1 MPLLLSLIFFFL
13 TLSFLVFF
21 VFRFC
26 SLSLSV
32 FYFSPLFIVHINGRL
47 YYLPWQDLPFL
58 PLNYFWLVVGVFPGL
73 PTGLLTAQPPPLH
86 CVSHVMPHS
95 RQKWFCFVFY
105 FAWHS
110 HPNKGLGFSLTNLYS
125 MHLVISAHICLF
137 WVRCHPSRFKRAWAR
152 TPPPPD
158 HTFSYLWPV
167 AHLPCIGWVQ
177 VSGAWALCVCSTSI
191 WVLCFFGIHAFAIAY
206 RFVWLYCTLWCLFNS
221 CGVDE
226 FIGLYSLH
234 LISSLGWA
242 LLGCGLSLL

>member
-1 MPLLLSLIFFFL
+1 M
-13 TLSFLVFF
+13 
-21 VFRFC
+21 
-26 SLSLSV
+26 
-32 FYFSPLFIVHINGRL
+32 HINGLL

-152 TPPPPD
+152 TPPTARPHPFLPLTRGPPPLYWLG
-158 HTFSYLWPV
+158 TGKWCLSPV
-167 AHLPCIGWVQ
+167 CVLHFHMSPLLFWH
-177 VSGAWALCVCSTSI
+177 SCVCHCLQVCLTLLHAL
-191 WVLCFFGIHAFAIAY
+191 VL
-206 RFVWLYCTLWCLFNS
+206 V
-221 CGVDE
+221 
-226 FIGLYSLH
+226 
-234 LISSLGWA
+234 
-242 LLGCGLSLL
+242 